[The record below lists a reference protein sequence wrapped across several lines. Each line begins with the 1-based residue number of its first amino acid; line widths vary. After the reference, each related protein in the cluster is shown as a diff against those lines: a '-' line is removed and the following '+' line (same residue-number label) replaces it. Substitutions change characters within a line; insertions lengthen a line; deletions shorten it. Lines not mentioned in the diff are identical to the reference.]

1 MNPNRKRRLS
11 AATSRTK
18 LRAATGATGETFGSR
33 LERWWHRGFRKSSF
47 SAVYGLFL
55 GLPAVVLTA
64 TFFDSVA
71 AVTAGEAFWRT
82 DVFGYFAV
90 GAAVWTLWFFGS
102 IWTLGAPQPLHAY
115 VFGHELTHAI
125 WVWLWRGRVYEKKM
139 WSSDGGYIV
148 TDTSN
153 FWIAL
158 APYFYPLYSLALIV
172 IYGLARLF
180 VDVPHVTATFL
191 LLTPLQWLYFLL
203 GVTWAFHLT
212 FTFWMIPK
220 GQTDLTA
227 HGNFFSLMVIY
238 LTNLTLITLFLT
250 LASPEL
256 DFRTLGG
263 HLLRH
268 AEDFSESAWRLL
280 SVVWVH
286 LFPGHP
292 LPRF

>member
-1 MNPNRKRRLS
+1 MNPKRKRPLS

-18 LRAATGATGETFGSR
+18 LRAATGATGETATAR
-33 LERWWHRGFRKSSF
+33 LGRWWHRGFRKSSF
-47 SAVYGLFL
+47 SAIYGLFL

-64 TFFDSVA
+64 TFFDTVA
-71 AVTAGEAFWRT
+71 AVTAGGAFWKT

-125 WVWLWRGRVYEKKM
+125 WVWLWRGRVYDKKM

-158 APYFYPLYSLALIV
+158 APYFYPLYSLALLV
-172 IYGLARLF
+172 IYGVASRF
-180 VDVPHVTATFL
+180 ADVAHVTATFIF
-191 LLTPLQWLYFLL
+191 LTPLQWLFFLL
-203 GVTWAFHLT
+203 GVTWAFHLS

-227 HGNFFSLMVIY
+227 HGQFFSLMVIY
-238 LTNLTLITLFLT
+238 VMNLLLLTVFLT

-256 DFRTLGG
+256 NFATVGG

-268 AEDFSESAWRLL
+268 AEDFSATAWRVIG
-280 SVVWVH
+280 VVWVH
-286 LFPGHP
+286 IFPGHP
-292 LPRF
+292 LR